1 MVEPALNVRVSPATT
16 AVPSV
21 AVVLKVTVAVGV
33 LSFVSADTATVGVA
47 GATVSSTLAWATETA
62 DTVVATL
69 MAVDAEEIAVI
80 DVTALPK
87 SVVKVAEL
95 ARLTLAAALTWVA
108 RLATNVVP
116 APEVSVLASDTMVAI
131 CAADF
136 CAASAAVVL
145 APLATATV

>member
-1 MVEPALNVRVSPATT
+1 M
-16 AVPSV
+16 
-21 AVVLKVTVAVGV
+21 
-33 LSFVSADTATVGVA
+33 
-47 GATVSSTLAWATETA
+47 SSTLAWATETA
-62 DTVVATL
+62 ATVVATL
-69 MAVDAEEIAVI
+69 MAAEAVEMAVV

-108 RLATNVVP
+108 RLVIKVVP
-116 APEVSVLASDTMVAI
+116 APEVSVLASDTIVAI

-136 CAASAAVVL
+136 CAAKAAVVL